1 MSPGDGV
8 EGDDAKG
15 VHLCDC
21 ITIYQHDLLVKYAM
35 SNEFESFLGS
45 WIVVVQ
51 YHFGDKER
59 GTGNV
64 LRMSEPQVSVLCVYG
79 RIPI

>member
-1 MSPGDGV
+1 
-8 EGDDAKG
+8 
-15 VHLCDC
+15 
-21 ITIYQHDLLVKYAM
+21 M